1 MDIWGNFM
9 VSEET
14 SSFLRRGLLHR
25 VSESVGE
32 NMLQLCSTDV
42 G

>member
-1 MDIWGNFM
+1 MDIWGNFV

-14 SSFLRRGLLHR
+14 SSFLRGLLDR

-32 NMLQLCSTDV
+32 NITC
-42 G
+42 